1 MRDQAETKCRKLNM
15 DMSPSQMQP
24 TFPNSL
30 RRQSAIKR
38 RKGVLAPRF
47 GRDASKRRVS
57 NIPHMSLVDGTNL
70 PELFANMSSK
80 ERCSPQPRSH
90 VFRSPSIVNVSL
102 PEKNSAARAE
112 SQTHQWQ
119 TETSVT
125 KVEVVDAAGN
135 RLDTNGDPSSVKLKQ
150 VR

>member
-57 NIPHMSLVDGTNL
+57 NIPHMSLVDGTKL
-70 PELFANMSSK
+70 
-80 ERCSPQPRSH
+80 
-90 VFRSPSIVNVSL
+90 
-102 PEKNSAARAE
+102 ARAFRQYVKQRKMQSPTAKPCIQVSIHRKRILARE
-112 SQTHQWQ
+112 EQRRQGRIS
-119 TETSVT
+119 
-125 KVEVVDAAGN
+125 N
-135 RLDTNGDPSSVKLKQ
+135 SSMAN
-150 VR
+150 